1 MRTEPSHRSA
11 AAAGQVSTSA
21 AEVYEQ
27 FFVPALFGQWV
38 QPMLDAVSPAEG
50 HRLLDVGTG
59 TGAVARAA
67 LERVGATGSVV
78 AVDPNEGML
87 AVAARLAPR
96 LDIRRGIAEHLPL
109 GDDEVDCVTCQ
120 FALMFIEDP
129 ARAIAEMARVI
140 RPAGRVAVAT
150 WAAVEESPGYAAM
163 VDLLGEVL
171 GDWAAEAMRAPFCIG
186 TPDQLG
192 DLMRQSFPDVVVRR
206 HQGQAR
212 FASLDEWMHTDI
224 RGWTLADN
232 VDDEQFTRL
241 LDCARVRLNRFVGP
255 NGQVSFATPALV
267 ATVSAA

>member
-1 MRTEPSHRSA
+1 MRKEPSDRSA
-11 AAAGQVSTSA
+11 AAAGQVSSSA

-38 QPMLDAVSPAEG
+38 EPMLDAVSPAEG
-50 HRLLDVGTG
+50 DRLLDVGTG

-67 LERVGATGSVV
+67 LARVGATGSVV

-87 AVAARLAPR
+87 AVAARLAPSV
-96 LDIRRGIAEHLPL
+96 DIRRGVGEHLPL
-109 GDDEVDCVTCQ
+109 SVDEVDCVTCQ

-163 VDLLGEVL
+163 VDLLGEIL
-171 GDWAAEAMRAPFCIG
+171 GDWAAQAIRAPFCIG

-192 DLMRQSFPDVVVRR
+192 DLMRPLFPDVVVRR

-232 VDDEQFTRL
+232 VDDEQFIQL
-241 LDCARVRLNRFVGP
+241 LDCARARLNGFVGP
-255 NGQVSFATPALV
+255 DGQVSFATPALI
-267 ATVSAA
+267 ATASAA